1 VKRLISSKLAV
12 WLMAAGVALAA
23 LPVRAEPK
31 IGVVDPQRLL
41 EESPQGKAMLD
52 SMRTEFAP
60 RERTLQAQQ
69 QALKAKQDKLQ
80 KDSATMT
87 DEQRTRAEKDLRDG
101 AREFERARS
110 EFQDDISARRNEEM
124 SRLQKTLG
132 DEVRTY
138 AKSQNFDVVLSTE
151 GVVYAAPAYDVT
163 PAILTAL
170 QARNAAAPATAPPPR
185 NAAAPATAPPPAKPA
200 PPAKPQSH

>member
-1 VKRLISSKLAV
+1 MKRLISSKLAV
-12 WLMAAGVALAA
+12 WLIAAGGALAA
-23 LPVRAEPK
+23 LPAWADPK

-52 SMRTEFAP
+52 AMRTEFAP

-80 KDSATMT
+80 KDGATMT
-87 DEQRTRAEKDLRDG
+87 DEQRTRAEKELRDG
-101 AREFERARS
+101 ARDFERARS

-132 DEVRTY
+132 EEVRTY
-138 AKSQNFDVVLSTE
+138 AKAQSFDVVLSAE
-151 GVVYAAPAYDVT
+151 GVVYAAPTYDVT

-170 QARNAAAPATAPPPR
+170 QARNAAAPATAPP
-185 NAAAPATAPPPAKPA
+185 AAKPA
-200 PPAKPQSH
+200 PPAKPRTH

>member
-1 VKRLISSKLAV
+1 MKRLISSKLAV
-12 WLMAAGVALAA
+12 WLIAAGGALAA
-23 LPVRAEPK
+23 LPAWAEPK

-41 EESPQGKAMLD
+41 EESPQGRAMLD

-69 QALKAKQDKLQ
+69 QTLKAKQDKLQ

-87 DEQRTRAEKDLRDG
+87 DEQRTRAEKELRDG
-101 AREFERARS
+101 ARDFERARS

-132 DEVRTY
+132 EEVRTY
-138 AKSQNFDVVLSTE
+138 AKAQGFDVVLSTE
-151 GVVYAAPAYDVT
+151 GVVYAAPVHDVT

-170 QARNAAAPATAPPPR
+170 QARNAASPTAPP
-185 NAAAPATAPPPAKPA
+185 AAKPA
-200 PPAKPQSH
+200 PPAKPQPK